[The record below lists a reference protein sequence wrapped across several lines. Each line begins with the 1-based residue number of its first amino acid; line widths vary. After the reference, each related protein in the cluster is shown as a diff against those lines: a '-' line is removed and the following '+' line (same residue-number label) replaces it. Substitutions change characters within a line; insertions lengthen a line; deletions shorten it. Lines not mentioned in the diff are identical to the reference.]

1 MEACVRSASSARPAA
16 PQWWS
21 IADVPTAQ
29 RTEAWQ
35 DMLSRNFRDWQVPG
49 PVDTAF
55 RARLRHR
62 DVAGL
67 RVVECVCDP
76 CHGRRLKQHVSC
88 DDAAYIG
95 VQVTRSGREV
105 FRRGDEIITVGPG
118 DVVLWTSDRP
128 TEFTVTERLH
138 KISLILPW
146 SELRDRFPRGTE
158 LGGTVLDGRSGI
170 GAVLR
175 SQIESL
181 ALQLDALETDDLA
194 AVRRATFE
202 LLTAALSAR
211 IDRSP
216 RPLSRQ
222 HLQRV
227 KDYVLD
233 HLQDEDLS
241 PTTIARAHH
250 ISPRYLHLLFA
261 QTSQS
266 VSAYIREERLLR
278 CRESLA
284 NAAYRERSVAEI
296 AYQWGFNDPAHFS
309 RVYKQRF
316 GETPG
321 RQRG

>member
-1 MEACVRSASSARPAA
+1 MEACVRSAPAA
-16 PQWWS
+16 RAPSQRWWS
-21 IADVPTAQ
+21 IADVPTAE
-29 RTEAWQ
+29 RTDAWE
-35 DMLSRNFRDWQVPG
+35 DVLSSNFRDWQVPER
-49 PVDTAF
+49 VDTGF

-76 CHGRRLKQHVSC
+76 CHGRRLKHHVSR

-105 FRRGDEIITVGPG
+105 FRRGDEAIAVGPG
-118 DVVLWTSDRP
+118 DLVLWTSDRP

-146 SELRDRFPRGTE
+146 SELQDRFPRGTD
-158 LGGTVLDGRSGI
+158 LGGTVLDGRCGI

-181 ALQLDALETDDLA
+181 ALQLDVLETADLA

-202 LLTAALSAR
+202 LLTAALAAR

-222 HLQRV
+222 HLQRL

-241 PTTIARAHH
+241 PTSIAQANH

-278 CRESLA
+278 CREALKSA
-284 NAAYRERSVAEI
+284 TYRARSVAEI
-296 AYQWGFNDPAHFS
+296 AYQWGFNDPSHFS

-316 GETPG
+316 GETPD

>member
-1 MEACVRSASSARPAA
+1 MEACVRSAPSARPAA

-21 IADVPTAQ
+21 IADVPMAQ

-35 DMLSRNFRDWQVPG
+35 DMLSRNFRDWQVPD

-202 LLTAALSAR
+202 LLTAALSSR
-211 IDRSP
+211 IDHSP
-216 RPLSRQ
+216 RSLSRQ

-278 CRESLA
+278 CRESLG

>member
-1 MEACVRSASSARPAA
+1 MEACVQSAPAA
-16 PQWWS
+16 RAPAPRWWS
-21 IADVPTAQ
+21 IADVPAAE
-29 RTEAWQ
+29 RTEAWEGV
-35 DMLSRNFRDWQVPG
+35 LSSNFRDWQVPERVAAG
-49 PVDTAF
+49 F

-202 LLTAALSAR
+202 LLTAALSSR
-211 IDRSP
+211 IDHSQ

-241 PTTIARAHH
+241 PTTLARAHH

-278 CRESLA
+278 CRESLS

-309 RVYKQRF
+309 RIYKQRF

>member
-1 MEACVRSASSARPAA
+1 MEACVRSAPSARPAA
-16 PQWWS
+16 PRWWS

-35 DMLSRNFRDWQVPG
+35 DMLSRNFRDWQVPD

-67 RVVECVCDP
+67 RVVDCVCDP

-105 FRRGDEIITVGPG
+105 FRRGDDIITVGPG

-211 IDRSP
+211 IDHSP

-278 CRESLA
+278 CRESLR
-284 NAAYRERSVAEI
+284 NAAYRERSVAEV